1 MLMVTSI
8 AKHIR
13 IFWKLVRFSASLEME
28 YRFSFILEILVELA
42 FFSVTLLGVR
52 VIYWNI
58 NEIAGWDYSRLLVLM
73 GVNMVFS
80 EIVLGF
86 AFIHNLRALPYKIM
100 RGELDLILTKPINSQ
115 FAVSLWRPYFA
126 MIPSIL
132 AGIITMYIGFKGS
145 GIVLD
150 PRVIPPF
157 LFMLVCGIITAY
169 SVGMVITTLSM
180 WFINATPLPMLAQQF
195 LFMAK
200 NPHSVFSGAWK
211 IIFMT
216 VLPIAFMVSFP
227 SSVLLG
233 DLQLWWL
240 PASLVLA
247 VVFLKSSNLFWNFAL
262 KKYSSAS
269 S

>member
-1 MLMVTSI
+1 MKFAL
-8 AKHIR
+8 
-13 IFWKLVRFSASLEME
+13 SLETE
-28 YRFSFILEILVELA
+28 YRFSFLLEIFVEIAYFAVTILSIRIIYWNIPEIAGWGYYELLVLLGVNML
-42 FFSVTLLGVR
+42 FFETLLGVSFIFNLR
-52 VIYWNI
+52 KLPSVIS
-58 NEIAGWDYSRLLVLM
+58 EGGLDLVLM
-73 GVNMVFS
+73 
-80 EIVLGF
+80 
-86 AFIHNLRALPYKIM
+86 
-100 RGELDLILTKPINSQ
+100 KPLNSQ

-126 MIPSIL
+126 MLPSIL
-132 AGIITMYIGFKGS
+132 AGMVTVYVGFTRG
-145 GIVLD
+145 GLVFDIVRL
-150 PRVIPPF
+150 PVF
-157 LFMLVCGIITAY
+157 LFMLICGLVMGY
-169 SVGMVITTLSM
+169 SVGMVISTLSM
-180 WFINATPLPMLAQQF
+180 WFINATPLPSLAEST

-233 DLQLWWL
+233 DLQIWWL
-240 PASLVLA
+240 PASFVLA